1 MEKETNALTDEQRW
15 HLDELTQELER
26 AIRYYRAILDAISGG
41 GYSPA
46 DAATDWE
53 QLAFTEGLNPMAALE
68 QYAHGDE
75 GYQGNPWEAVP

>member
-1 MEKETNALTDEQRW
+1 MEKETNTLTDEQRW

-53 QLAFTEGLNPMAALE
+53 QLACGEGLSPMSALE
-68 QYAHGDE
+68 QYAHGEE
-75 GYQGNPWEAVP
+75 GYQGNPWVVQ